1 MYKDLLRTI
10 IGPRFRMRASPL
22 QSNLLILRRL
32 DFNLKTNKM
41 IRHYT
46 FNYNMYDAEAC
57 FKVDT
62 EKFKAED
69 AKLLLEFFTWDYDH
83 EADPIDEL
91 MKKYA
96 IKAIWV
102 ATSEN
107 YNEEGVK
114 SWFDEQ
120 EGFIAIDG
128 SQGVELTVVS
138 AYEFD
143 EDYLSITIKLE

>member
-1 MYKDLLRTI
+1 
-10 IGPRFRMRASPL
+10 
-22 QSNLLILRRL
+22 
-32 DFNLKTNKM
+32 M

-46 FNYNMYDAEAC
+46 FNYNIYDAEAC

-69 AKLLLEFFTWDYDH
+69 AKLLLKFFRWDYNK

-96 IKAIWV
+96 ITAIWI
-102 ATSEN
+102 ATAEN
-107 YNEEGVK
+107 YNKEGVK
-114 SWFDEQ
+114 LWFAEQ

-128 SQGVELTVVS
+128 SQGVELTLFS

-143 EDYLSITIKLE
+143 EDALDMEVVTDDR

>member
-1 MYKDLLRTI
+1 
-10 IGPRFRMRASPL
+10 
-22 QSNLLILRRL
+22 
-32 DFNLKTNKM
+32 M

-46 FNYNMYDAEAC
+46 FNYNAYEAEAC

-69 AKLLLEFFTWDYDH
+69 AKLLLEFFNCDYDK

-96 IKAIWV
+96 IKAIRI
-102 ATSEN
+102 ATGEN
-107 YNEEGVK
+107 YDEEGVK
-114 SWFDEQ
+114 SWFAEQ
-120 EGFIAIDG
+120 EGFLAIDG
-128 SQGVELTVVS
+128 SQGVELNLVS

-143 EDYLSITIKLE
+143 EDALDMEVVTAWRIPFATDAPAAYSALKKTDAALRNFFLRKNI

>member
-1 MYKDLLRTI
+1 
-10 IGPRFRMRASPL
+10 
-22 QSNLLILRRL
+22 
-32 DFNLKTNKM
+32 M

-46 FNYNMYDAEAC
+46 FKYNTYEAEAC

-69 AKLLLEFFTWDYDH
+69 AKLLLEFFTWDYDK

-96 IKAIWV
+96 MKAIFI
-102 ATSEN
+102 ATAEDF
-107 YNEEGVK
+107 NERGVK
-114 SWFDEQ
+114 SWFAEQ
-120 EGFIAIDG
+120 EGYIAIDG
-128 SQGVELTVVS
+128 SKGVELNFVS

-143 EDYLSITIKLE
+143 ERALDMVIVTE

>member
-1 MYKDLLRTI
+1 
-10 IGPRFRMRASPL
+10 
-22 QSNLLILRRL
+22 
-32 DFNLKTNKM
+32 M

-46 FNYNMYDAEAC
+46 FNYNAYEAEVC

-62 EKFKAED
+62 EKFTESNAR
-69 AKLLLEFFTWDYDH
+69 LLLDFFTWDYDK

-96 IKAIWV
+96 IKAILI
-102 ATSEN
+102 ATADN
-107 YNEEGVK
+107 CNEEGVK
-114 SWFDEQ
+114 SWFAEQ

-128 SQGVELTVVS
+128 SRGVEINLVS

-143 EDYLSITIKLE
+143 EDALDMVVVEEL